1 MVAQLVPG
9 AVRVDD
15 DEVERRLDERRV
27 VVAAVPEDHVGLGLR
42 LREDRRVVDA
52 GEDEVPLGEMRLV
65 LLALLDRRVGGGE
78 VVVVSEALHD
88 LHAEVAVRHRVSE
101 HGDALAVLAENLRD
115 AAGRLALAGARAHG
129 AHGDD
134 GQVAVEVRLVR
145 GEQAERRTGT
155 QRARGQVHHVLVADV
170 RVREH
175 DLVDP
180 PLGDQLLELVLGPD
194 RDPVRIQAPC
204 ELGRVDA
211 SFDVRDLR
219 GRERDHL
226 AVVPLAIGHV
236 EVVEIAAGRTCD
248 QHSSA
253 PHAMSIRTRGGRTRR
268 RNVGLPLVGRVR
280 AWA

>member
-1 MVAQLVPG
+1 MAH
-9 AVRVDD
+9 
-15 DEVERRLDERRV
+15 ERRV

-134 GQVAVEVRLVR
+134 GKSQWRYVSC
-145 GEQAERRTGT
+145 GESRRN
-155 QRARGQVHHVLVADV
+155 AAPAPS
-170 RVREH
+170 VREARCITCSWLTSEYENTTSSTRH
-175 DLVDP
+175 SAISSSSSSS
-180 PLGDQLLELVLGPD
+180 GQI
-194 RDPVRIQAPC
+194 DPVRIQAPC
-204 ELGRVDA
+204 ELGR
-211 SFDVRDLR
+211 
-219 GRERDHL
+219 
-226 AVVPLAIGHV
+226 
-236 EVVEIAAGRTCD
+236 
-248 QHSSA
+248 
-253 PHAMSIRTRGGRTRR
+253 
-268 RNVGLPLVGRVR
+268 
-280 AWA
+280 